1 MVSSRVLM
9 RASTTKLLPSCRNQV
24 LCCVVDHR
32 TRALAWWA
40 EFWPGVSLPLN
51 LFPVSLLLGG
61 YYRFTNK
68 VPIKL
73 CASMPTAK
81 VNFHTKR
88 CTFRDGLSTGTTF
101 VSLIGYVT
109 KKDNYQPH

>member
-9 RASTTKLLPSCRNQV
+9 RASTNKLLPSCRNQV

-61 YYRFTNK
+61 HYYRFHKQGPNK
-68 VPIKL
+68 TL
-73 CASMPTAK
+73 CLNAYG
-81 VNFHTKR
+81 KR
-88 CTFRDGLSTGTTF
+88 LISIPKGALSKMDC
-101 VSLIGYVT
+101 VLVLLL
-109 KKDNYQPH
+109 